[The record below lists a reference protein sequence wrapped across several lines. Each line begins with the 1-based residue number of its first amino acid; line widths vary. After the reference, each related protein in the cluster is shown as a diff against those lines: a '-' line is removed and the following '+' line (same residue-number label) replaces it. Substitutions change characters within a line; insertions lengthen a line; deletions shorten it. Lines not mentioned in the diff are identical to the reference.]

1 MGEKMKKILDKNAAG
16 FCSSYML
23 CCGYIDTFENSQG
36 RITMWHENGS
46 APYHVQVSA
55 LSQKMQE
62 LFPVIDGDRSNQWK
76 SFETVKEARKTFR
89 EFRRIM
95 KRKLKN

>member
-1 MGEKMKKILDKNAAG
+1 MKKILDKNSAG

-36 RITMWHENGS
+36 RITLWHENGS
-46 APYHVQVSA
+46 APYHVRISA

-62 LFPVIDGDRSNQWK
+62 LFPIVAGDKSNQWK
-76 SFETVKEARKTFR
+76 SFETVKSARKQFI

-95 KRKLKN
+95 KNLEK